1 MTRILKKKTEYKNHI
16 NNHIQDI
23 LPEDIDYNLEDNRIR
38 MNWVVHTLVVAAAEL
53 VDPIEELPS
62 QVLEVMQTEQEVT
75 VEQDQV
81 VIELSSEI
89 KIKK

>member
-1 MTRILKKKTEYKNHI
+1 
-16 NNHIQDI
+16 
-23 LPEDIDYNLEDNRIR
+23 

-89 KIKK
+89 KIKSDSNGNGLHSLLDWYEMK